1 MNPFPLSR
9 TVTPR
14 RSAFARM
21 ASLAALAAATVL
33 SVTALPA
40 QAQVTLKMAH
50 IYNPG
55 NIWYE
60 TAEAYAKA
68 VEAKSG
74 GKVKIQIAASGST
87 GDWPASIEGL
97 KIGTNDIVLQSV
109 GTLDRYNI
117 VAGVEAYPYLVR
129 DLDHFRKVYYGPVG
143 NELYDEIAKKTG
155 FRIVGAGYRGMRHLT
170 SSKPVRNVAELK
182 SIKIRVPPLKIY
194 RLTWDTLGAG
204 TVPMGV
210 AELFTSLQQGVID
223 GQENPLEVIE
233 MMKFN
238 EVQKYVVETG
248 HVSGAMT
255 WIFSDAK
262 FKSLPAEVQ
271 KLLKEEGEAAMLAAT
286 DRMARME
293 GDIKTRLQGKGMQ
306 FIAVDRAAFAGALA
320 PMSKEFPDLA
330 PWVAKMQAVK

>member
-1 MNPFPLSR
+1 MR
-9 TVTPR
+9 ITIR
-14 RSAFARM
+14 RLFAAC
-21 ASLAALAAATVL
+21 ASTALATVL
-33 SVTALPA
+33 TCAAGVASA
-40 QAQVTLKMAH
+40 QTTLKMAH

-74 GKVKIQIAASGST
+74 GKVRIVIAPSGTT

-109 GTLDRYNI
+109 GTLDRYNV

-129 DLDHFRKVYYGPVG
+129 DIDHFKKVYYGPVG
-143 NELYDEIAKKTG
+143 AELYDEIAKKTG

-170 SSKPVRNVAELK
+170 SSKPVRNLAEVK

-194 RLTWDTLGAG
+194 RLTWDTLGAS

-223 GQENPLEVIE
+223 GQENPLEVVE

-238 EVQKYVVETG
+238 EVQKFVVETG

-262 FKSLPAEVQ
+262 FKSLPADVQ

-286 DRMARME
+286 ERMVRME
-293 GDIKTRLQGKGMQ
+293 GEIKGRLQGKGMQ
-306 FIAVDRAAFAGALA
+306 FVTVDRAAFASALV

>member
-1 MNPFPLSR
+1 M
-9 TVTPR
+9 
-14 RSAFARM
+14 
-21 ASLAALAAATVL
+21 
-33 SVTALPA
+33 
-40 QAQVTLKMAH
+40 
-50 IYNPG
+50 
-55 NIWYE
+55 
-60 TAEAYAKA
+60 
-68 VEAKSG
+68 
-74 GKVKIQIAASGST
+74 IAPSTT

-109 GTLDRYNI
+109 GTLDRYNV

-129 DLDHFRKVYYGPVG
+129 DIDHFKKVYYGPVG
-143 NELYDEIAKKTG
+143 AELYEEIAKKTG
-155 FRIVGAGYRGMRHLT
+155 FRIIGAGYRGMRHLT
-170 SSKPVRNVAELK
+170 SSKPVRNLAEVK

-194 RLTWDTLGAG
+194 RLTWDTLGAS

-223 GQENPLEVIE
+223 GQENPLEVVE

-238 EVQKYVVETG
+238 EVQKFVVETG

-262 FKSLPAEVQ
+262 FKSLPADVQ

-286 DRMARME
+286 ERMVRLE
-293 GDIKTRLQGKGMQ
+293 GEIKTRLQGKGMQ
-306 FIAVDRAAFAGALA
+306 FVTVDRAAFASALA